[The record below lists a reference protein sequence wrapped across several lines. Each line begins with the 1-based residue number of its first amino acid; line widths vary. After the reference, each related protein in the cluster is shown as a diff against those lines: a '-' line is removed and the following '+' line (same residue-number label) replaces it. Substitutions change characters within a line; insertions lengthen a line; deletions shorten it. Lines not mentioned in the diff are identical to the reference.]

1 MDDKER
7 QAAVMSALVTEHF
20 VLQSAASGAVSEAGS
35 RGSLYLIS
43 LSSALVA
50 MGFAAG
56 SREVFVPFVATV
68 LPAVFLLGVFTVI
81 RLIDSAMEY
90 NRFLIGIARIRA
102 YYRTLTPEAASLF
115 SPASGQWPE
124 SLDPSL
130 RHGETIALF
139 TTNASTIA
147 FVNSIV
153 GGAGVAML
161 AAERLGGGRTGV
173 AVALGVATAIA
184 LLIVFFVYQE
194 WRYSIFGPQDGG
206 ARSRTP

>member
-1 MDDKER
+1 MDDKAR
-7 QAAVMSALVTEHF
+7 HAAVISALVTEHF

-102 YYRTLTPEAASLF
+102 YYRTLTPEAQVLF
-115 SPASGQWPE
+115 SAESGQWPE
-124 SLDPSL
+124 TQEEPTM
-130 RHGETIALF
+130 RHGETIALA
-139 TTNASTIA
+139 TTNASMIA

-153 GGAGVAML
+153 GGAGVALL
-161 AAERLGGGRTGV
+161 AADTLGKQTGF
-173 AVALGVATAIA
+173 AVGLGVAAAVVFMA
-184 LLIVFFVYQE
+184 LFIVYQN
-194 WRYSIFGPQDGG
+194 WRYSIF
-206 ARSRTP
+206 

>member
-1 MDDKER
+1 MVMDDKER
-7 QAAVMSALVTEHF
+7 QAAVISALVTEHF
-20 VLQSAASGAVSEAGS
+20 VLQSAASGTVSEAGS
-35 RGSLYLIS
+35 RASLYLIS

-81 RLIDSAMEY
+81 RLVDSAMEY

-102 YYRTLTPEAASLF
+102 YYRTLTPEAATLF
-115 SPASGQWPE
+115 SAASGQWPE
-124 SLDPSL
+124 LWAGPAL
-130 RHGETIALF
+130 RFGDAIALA

-153 GGAGVAML
+153 GGAGVTLL
-161 AAERLGGGRTGV
+161 AADRFGRQTGL
-173 AVALGVATAIA
+173 AVGLGVATAIA
-184 LLIVFFVYQE
+184 LLTIFFVYQN
-194 WRYSIFGPQDGG
+194 WRYSIFDPPGDG
-206 ARSRTP
+206 